1 MEDKVTIFIYIK
13 KLLPLHEKFYYSKL
27 KKRIRIMKKSFF
39 VMAAAATMFAMGLV
53 SCGNKQNT
61 DNQEATVDTVAM
73 AEPTPAPTPISG
85 TFEGTLPCADCS
97 GIKTELVIG
106 EDGKFKLTETYMAKK
121 EKQFVSE
128 GEIVRGEGGRFSLTD
143 KDGTVRQ
150 YELTDN
156 TIAVLDAEG
165 KKAEGELAD
174 KYILTKK
181 M

>member
-1 MEDKVTIFIYIK
+1 
-13 KLLPLHEKFYYSKL
+13 
-27 KKRIRIMKKSFF
+27 MKKSFF

-53 SCGNKQNT
+53 SCGTKQNT

>member
-1 MEDKVTIFIYIK
+1 
-13 KLLPLHEKFYYSKL
+13 
-27 KKRIRIMKKSFF
+27 MKKSFF

-53 SCGNKQNT
+53 SCGNKQST

>member
-1 MEDKVTIFIYIK
+1 
-13 KLLPLHEKFYYSKL
+13 
-27 KKRIRIMKKSFF
+27 MKKSFF

-53 SCGNKQNT
+53 SCGNKQNVE
-61 DNQEATVDTVAM
+61 NQEATTDTVVV
-73 AEPTPAPTPISG
+73 AEPAPAPISG

-97 GIKTELVIG
+97 GIKTELVIS

>member
-1 MEDKVTIFIYIK
+1 
-13 KLLPLHEKFYYSKL
+13 
-27 KKRIRIMKKSFF
+27 MKKSFF

-53 SCGNKQNT
+53 SCGNKQNAE
-61 DNQEATVDTVAM
+61 NQEATTDTVVV
-73 AEPTPAPTPISG
+73 AEPTPAPISG

-97 GIKTELVIG
+97 GIKTELVIS
-106 EDGKFKLTETYMAKK
+106 EDGKCKLTETYMAKK

>member
-1 MEDKVTIFIYIK
+1 
-13 KLLPLHEKFYYSKL
+13 
-27 KKRIRIMKKSFF
+27 MKKSFF

-61 DNQEATVDTVAM
+61 ENQEATNDTVVV
-73 AEPTPAPTPISG
+73 AEPAPAPING

-97 GIKTELVIG
+97 GIKTELVIS

>member
-1 MEDKVTIFIYIK
+1 
-13 KLLPLHEKFYYSKL
+13 
-27 KKRIRIMKKSFF
+27 MKKSFF
-39 VMAAAATMFAMGLV
+39 VMAAAATMFSMGLV

-61 DNQEATVDTVAM
+61 ENQEATTDTVVV
-73 AEPTPAPTPISG
+73 AEPAPAPISG

-97 GIKTELVIG
+97 GIKTELVIS

>member
-1 MEDKVTIFIYIK
+1 
-13 KLLPLHEKFYYSKL
+13 
-27 KKRIRIMKKSFF
+27 MKISFF

-61 DNQEATVDTVAM
+61 ENQEATTDTVVV
-73 AEPTPAPTPISG
+73 AEPAPAPISG

-97 GIKTELVIG
+97 GIKTELVIS

>member
-1 MEDKVTIFIYIK
+1 
-13 KLLPLHEKFYYSKL
+13 
-27 KKRIRIMKKSFF
+27 MKKSFF

-61 DNQEATVDTVAM
+61 ENQEATNDTVVV
-73 AEPTPAPTPISG
+73 AEPAPAPISG

-97 GIKTELVIG
+97 GIKTELVIS

>member
-1 MEDKVTIFIYIK
+1 
-13 KLLPLHEKFYYSKL
+13 
-27 KKRIRIMKKSFF
+27 MKKSFF
-39 VMAAAATMFAMGLV
+39 VMAAATTMFAMGLV

-61 DNQEATVDTVAM
+61 ENQEATTDTVVV
-73 AEPTPAPTPISG
+73 AEPAPISG

-97 GIKTELVIG
+97 GIKTELVIS

>member
-1 MEDKVTIFIYIK
+1 MPKIR
-13 KLLPLHEKFYYSKL
+13 KLQPILSLW
-27 KKRIRIMKKSFF
+27 
-39 VMAAAATMFAMGLV
+39 
-53 SCGNKQNT
+53 QNRLR
-61 DNQEATVDTVAM
+61 A
-73 AEPTPAPTPISG
+73 PISG

-97 GIKTELVIG
+97 GIKTELVIS

>member
-1 MEDKVTIFIYIK
+1 
-13 KLLPLHEKFYYSKL
+13 
-27 KKRIRIMKKSFF
+27 MKKSFF

-61 DNQEATVDTVAM
+61 ENQEATTDTVVV
-73 AEPTPAPTPISG
+73 AEPAPAPISG

-97 GIKTELVIG
+97 GIKTELVIS

-150 YELTDN
+150 YELADN

>member
-1 MEDKVTIFIYIK
+1 MQ
-13 KLLPLHEKFYYSKL
+13 
-27 KKRIRIMKKSFF
+27 
-39 VMAAAATMFAMGLV
+39 G
-53 SCGNKQNT
+53 
-61 DNQEATVDTVAM
+61 
-73 AEPTPAPTPISG
+73 
-85 TFEGTLPCADCS
+85 DCS

>member
-1 MEDKVTIFIYIK
+1 
-13 KLLPLHEKFYYSKL
+13 
-27 KKRIRIMKKSFF
+27 MKKSFF

-53 SCGNKQNT
+53 SCGNKQNSE
-61 DNQEATVDTVAM
+61 NQEATTDTVVV
-73 AEPTPAPTPISG
+73 AEPAPAPISG

-97 GIKTELVIG
+97 GIKTELVIS

-156 TIAVLDAEG
+156 TIVVLDAEG

>member
-1 MEDKVTIFIYIK
+1 
-13 KLLPLHEKFYYSKL
+13 
-27 KKRIRIMKKSFF
+27 MKKSFF

-53 SCGNKQNT
+53 SCGNKQST
-61 DNQEATVDTVAM
+61 ENQEATTDTVVV
-73 AEPTPAPTPISG
+73 AEPAPAPISG

-97 GIKTELVIG
+97 GIKTELVIS

>member
-1 MEDKVTIFIYIK
+1 
-13 KLLPLHEKFYYSKL
+13 
-27 KKRIRIMKKSFF
+27 MKKSFF

-53 SCGNKQNT
+53 SCGNKQNSE
-61 DNQEATVDTVAM
+61 NQEATTDTVVV
-73 AEPTPAPTPISG
+73 AEPAPAPISG

-97 GIKTELVIG
+97 GIKTELVIS

-156 TIAVLDAEG
+156 TIAVLNAEG

>member
-1 MEDKVTIFIYIK
+1 
-13 KLLPLHEKFYYSKL
+13 
-27 KKRIRIMKKSFF
+27 MKKSFF
-39 VMAAAATMFAMGLV
+39 VMAAATTMFAMGLV

-61 DNQEATVDTVAM
+61 ENQEATTDTVVV
-73 AEPTPAPTPISG
+73 AEPAPAPISG

-97 GIKTELVIG
+97 GIKTELVIS

>member
-1 MEDKVTIFIYIK
+1 
-13 KLLPLHEKFYYSKL
+13 
-27 KKRIRIMKKSFF
+27 MKKSFF

-53 SCGNKQNT
+53 SCGNKQNSE
-61 DNQEATVDTVAM
+61 NQEATTDTVVV
-73 AEPTPAPTPISG
+73 AEPAPAPISG

-97 GIKTELVIG
+97 GIKTELVIS

-128 GEIVRGEGGRFSLTD
+128 GEIVHGEGGRFSLTD

>member
-1 MEDKVTIFIYIK
+1 
-13 KLLPLHEKFYYSKL
+13 
-27 KKRIRIMKKSFF
+27 MKKSFF

-73 AEPTPAPTPISG
+73 AEPTPAPISG

>member
-1 MEDKVTIFIYIK
+1 
-13 KLLPLHEKFYYSKL
+13 
-27 KKRIRIMKKSFF
+27 MKKSFF

-61 DNQEATVDTVAM
+61 DNQEAIVDTVAM

>member
-1 MEDKVTIFIYIK
+1 
-13 KLLPLHEKFYYSKL
+13 
-27 KKRIRIMKKSFF
+27 MKKSFF

-73 AEPTPAPTPISG
+73 AEPTPAPAPISG

-128 GEIVRGEGGRFSLTD
+128 GEIFRGEGGRFSLTD

>member
-1 MEDKVTIFIYIK
+1 
-13 KLLPLHEKFYYSKL
+13 
-27 KKRIRIMKKSFF
+27 MKKSFF

-61 DNQEATVDTVAM
+61 ENQEATTDTVVV
-73 AEPTPAPTPISG
+73 AEPAPAPISG

-97 GIKTELVIG
+97 GIKTELVIS

-156 TIAVLDAEG
+156 TITVLDAEG

>member
-1 MEDKVTIFIYIK
+1 
-13 KLLPLHEKFYYSKL
+13 
-27 KKRIRIMKKSFF
+27 MKKSFF

-61 DNQEATVDTVAM
+61 ENQEATTDTVVV
-73 AEPTPAPTPISG
+73 AEPAPAPISG

-97 GIKTELVIG
+97 GIKTELVIS

-156 TIAVLDAEG
+156 TIAVLNAEG

>member
-1 MEDKVTIFIYIK
+1 
-13 KLLPLHEKFYYSKL
+13 
-27 KKRIRIMKKSFF
+27 MKKSFF

-53 SCGNKQNT
+53 SCGNKQNSE
-61 DNQEATVDTVAM
+61 NQEATTDTVVV
-73 AEPTPAPTPISG
+73 AEPAPAPISG

-97 GIKTELVIG
+97 GIKTELVIS

-150 YELTDN
+150 DELTDN

>member
-1 MEDKVTIFIYIK
+1 
-13 KLLPLHEKFYYSKL
+13 
-27 KKRIRIMKKSFF
+27 MKKSFF

-53 SCGNKQNT
+53 SCGNKQST
-61 DNQEATVDTVAM
+61 ENQEATTDTVVV
-73 AEPTPAPTPISG
+73 AEPAPAPISG

-97 GIKTELVIG
+97 GIKTELVIS

-156 TIAVLDAEG
+156 TIAVLNAEG

>member
-1 MEDKVTIFIYIK
+1 
-13 KLLPLHEKFYYSKL
+13 
-27 KKRIRIMKKSFF
+27 MKKSFF

-53 SCGNKQNT
+53 SCGNKQNSE
-61 DNQEATVDTVAM
+61 NQEATTDTVVV
-73 AEPTPAPTPISG
+73 AEPAPAPISG

-97 GIKTELVIG
+97 GIKTELVIS

>member
-1 MEDKVTIFIYIK
+1 
-13 KLLPLHEKFYYSKL
+13 
-27 KKRIRIMKKSFF
+27 MKKSFF

-156 TIAVLDAEG
+156 TIAVLNAEG